1 MRRLPTMARTTHQMT
16 QTFRIFTISATNLT
30 GVGSDS
36 LCQIEQ
42 SASVTDYNIVLELSL
57 LKLFGY

>member
-1 MRRLPTMARTTHQMT
+1 MT

-42 SASVTDYNIVLELSL
+42 SASVTDYNTVLELSL